1 MPVKEYWRG
10 QKSVAADNTSTQDDW
25 LCFLHCSKQL
35 APLPQALGSIMSL
48 KGTEL
53 ATLLRAFGDHF
64 KKLKEKEKERES
76 SSAICSGHQHT
87 K

>member
-1 MPVKEYWRG
+1 
-10 QKSVAADNTSTQDDW
+10 
-25 LCFLHCSKQL
+25 
-35 APLPQALGSIMSL
+35 MSF

-53 ATLLRAFGDHF
+53 ATLLRALGDHL
-64 KKLKEKEKERES
+64 KKLKEKEKERERES